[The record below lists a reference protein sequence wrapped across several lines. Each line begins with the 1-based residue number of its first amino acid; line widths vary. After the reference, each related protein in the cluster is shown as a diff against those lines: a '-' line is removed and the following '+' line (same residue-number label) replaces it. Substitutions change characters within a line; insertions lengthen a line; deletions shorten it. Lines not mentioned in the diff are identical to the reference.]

1 MMKLM
6 SLMRRIAA
14 MSSRCRL
21 RDCKHTR
28 FVRVPYAVLQHFGYA
43 TELKREREKYLA
55 SLPLFKWDLKSEQL
69 AVSKWR
75 RKLEA

>member
-1 MMKLM
+1 
-6 SLMRRIAA
+6 

-28 FVRVPYAVLQHFGYA
+28 FVRVPYAVLQHFGYVA
-43 TELKREREKYLA
+43 ELKREREKYLA
-55 SLPLFKWDLKSEQL
+55 SLPLFTWDLKTEQL

>member
-1 MMKLM
+1 
-6 SLMRRIAA
+6 

-21 RDCKHTR
+21 RDCKRIR
-28 FVRVPYAVLQHFGYA
+28 FVRVPYAVLQHFGYQA
-43 TELKREREKYLA
+43 ELKREREKYLA
-55 SLPLFKWDLKSEQL
+55 SLPLFKWDLKTEQL

>member
-1 MMKLM
+1 
-6 SLMRRIAA
+6 

-21 RDCKHTR
+21 RDCKRTR
-28 FVRVPYAVLQHFGYA
+28 FVRGPYAVLQHFGYA
-43 TELKREREKYLA
+43 AELKREREKYLA
-55 SLPLFKWDLKSEQL
+55 SLPLFKWDLKTEQL